1 MWGNLSKYSPLFLL
15 LALSGLILL
24 LRNIQTLEK
33 FNCQTVSALHQL
45 QSRLDS
51 AFRSVGPLLVDRNQT
66 YCGLLGPDLTADE
79 AAEERHLLE
88 SIAWPEPR
96 LYAAPL
102 HQSSDPSRSFF
113 VILSSGGE
121 WRVGGQLEA
130 LVHMHDFHGRPK
142 RHGGDFLLARLW
154 SPELRAGVAGRVV
167 DHQNGFY
174 SVLFWLPWAG
184 PAQVD
189 VTMVHSSEAVQVLR
203 RLREERPDRVYFKSL
218 FRSGYFSETTV
229 CNLCLPG
236 SHPLCNYTDR
246 HTGEPWFCYK
256 PKLLECDTRINHAK
270 GGYLK
275 NLLTSQEELLFQSDI
290 NIKVP
295 IQVSGSD
302 RVIVLPERR
311 EKVYLEKTVNAD
323 AAMFRPSGFYYQD
336 AWHAL
341 GGLSVQQFNET
352 SAITECLQGKVVHM
366 YGDSTARQWFEY
378 LNAFV
383 PDLKEFNLGSPKNVG
398 PYLSVDSEH
407 NILLKYRCHGPP
419 IRFSTVAASELRY
432 VANELAGLPGGP
444 DTVILVTV
452 WSHFST
458 FPVEVYIRRL
468 RNIRRAILQLL
479 DRAPKTLV
487 FIRTANLQALDP
499 EVSLFNSDWFSLQL
513 DTVLRAMFKGL
524 PVVLVDAW
532 EMTLAHSLPHELHP
546 QPIIVKN
553 MLNVFLSHIC
563 PDRKKH

>member
-1 MWGNLSKYSPLFLL
+1 MWGNLSKYTPMFLL

-33 FNCQTVSALHQL
+33 FNCQTVSALYQL

-51 AFRSVGPLLVDRNQT
+51 AFRSAGPLQLDRNRS

-79 AAEERHLLE
+79 AAEELHLLE

-96 LYAAPL
+96 FSAVTLR
-102 HQSSDPSRSFF
+102 QSSDPTRSFF

-130 LVHMHDFHGRPK
+130 LVHMHDFYGRPK
-142 RHGGDFLLARLW
+142 RYGGDFLLARLL
-154 SPELRAGVAGRVV
+154 SPELRAGVTGRVV

-174 SVLFWLPWAG
+174 SVIFWLPWVG
-184 PAQVD
+184 PAQVE
-189 VTMVHSSEAVQVLR
+189 VILVHPSEAVQVLR
-203 RLREERPDRVYFKSL
+203 RLREERPDRVFFKSQYH
-218 FRSGYFSETTV
+218 SGYFSETTI
-229 CNLCLPG
+229 CNLCLPPRQ
-236 SHPLCNYTDR
+236 PLCNYTDR

-256 PKLLECDTRINHAK
+256 PKLLDCDTRINHAK
-270 GGYLK
+270 GGYQK
-275 NLLTSQEELLFQSDI
+275 HLLTSQEALFFQSDI

-295 IQVSGSD
+295 IQASGPD
-302 RVIVLPERR
+302 HVIVLPEGK
-311 EKVYLEKTVNAD
+311 EKPELEKNMNAD

-336 AWHAL
+336 AWQAV
-341 GGLSVQQFNET
+341 GGVPVQQFNDT
-352 SAITECLQGKVVHM
+352 SAITECLRGKVVNM
-366 YGDSTARQWFEY
+366 YGDSTVRQWFEY
-378 LNAFV
+378 LNALV

-398 PYLSVDSEH
+398 PFMSVDSEH

-432 VANELAGLPGGP
+432 VANELEGLPGGR
-444 DTVILVTV
+444 DTVVVVTV

-468 RNIRRAILQLL
+468 RNIRRAILHLM
-479 DRAPKTLV
+479 DRAPDTLV

-499 EVSLFNSDWFSLQL
+499 EVSLYNSDWFSLQL
-513 DTVLRAMFKGL
+513 DTVLRAMFRGL
-524 PVVLVDAW
+524 PVILVDAW
-532 EMTLAHSLPHELHP
+532 EMTLAHSLPHALHP
-546 QPIIVKN
+546 PPTIVKN
-553 MLNVFLSHIC
+553 MIDVFLTHIC
-563 PDRKKH
+563 PKRKN